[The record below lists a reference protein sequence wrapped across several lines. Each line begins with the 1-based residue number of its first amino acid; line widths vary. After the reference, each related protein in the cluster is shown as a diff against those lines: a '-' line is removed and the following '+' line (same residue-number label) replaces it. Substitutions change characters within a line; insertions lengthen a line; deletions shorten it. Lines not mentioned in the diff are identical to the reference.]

1 MVYRV
6 LSALNRVL
14 LPRLSKR
21 ADLSKLSP
29 VDKAI
34 VGWRMW
40 VTYRRLDADNRV
52 RDGVGGGGGE
62 CGEVPVF

>member
-21 ADLSKLSP
+21 ADLTKLSP

-40 VTYRRLDADNRV
+40 VTYRRLDADNQAR
-52 RDGVGGGGGE
+52 R
-62 CGEVPVF
+62 

>member
-14 LPRLSKR
+14 LPRLSQR

-34 VGWRMW
+34 VGWRIW
-40 VTYRRLDADNRV
+40 VTYRRLDADNRA
-52 RDGVGGGGGE
+52 RR
-62 CGEVPVF
+62 